1 MADVIELYPRL
12 IFGKTALD
20 EGTSHLRR
28 CVPIR
33 KERQPPNKGRV
44 SIQDCSRTPLSSPAR
59 GRFSAD
65 RVWKSITILPTAGLT
80 IGRVGS
86 SLELS

>member
-44 SIQDCSRTPLSSPAR
+44 SIPRLQQDPPL
-59 GRFSAD
+59 
-65 RVWKSITILPTAGLT
+65 
-80 IGRVGS
+80 
-86 SLELS
+86 